1 MFAYRRAVGLMVLAA
16 LGGLTGAQ
24 LFRSDPLRAGPQ
36 SVPARTAQR
45 PDCDVPGPPLPP
57 TPVPAGVEGP
67 PAPADPPVPV
77 VAIHVRV
84 PASAPSGQELEYRV
98 VVENTG
104 QGDAHHV
111 LVRNPL
117 PANARFV
124 RATPAPTSRDP
135 ELRWDLGTLRGGAS
149 REIVLVLAPTG
160 TGDVRN
166 CARVQFEHGQCVTTK
181 INRPAIALRKTGP
194 SQAVLYDMLTYKLEV
209 TNSGE
214 TPLNDVVVT
223 DTLPEG
229 LEHSSGKN
237 PLTWQVGTL
246 EPGRSRV
253 IEYQAVAKAAGRLC
267 NRALAT
273 AAGGLR
279 DEAESCTTVGEP
291 KLSLHKTGPT
301 QQYTNLAADYQITVS
316 NPGTAPTNNVILA
329 DPIPAGATF
338 VSATASG
345 RLVGDQVQWT
355 IGTLPPKSSRTV
367 DVRLKVRAAGR
378 LCNRA
383 SATADR
389 ELTAQAEACTDFLGI
404 SALLVELA
412 DTDDPVE
419 VGSQTSYIVTI
430 RNLGTTAVTHVRVE
444 ATVPE
449 QMAVTRAVGP
459 ADNRK
464 EGRRLL
470 YEPLTLAAG
479 GEVKYRIDVKALRPG
494 DVRFK
499 VDVTA
504 DQLTA
509 GKVHEEESTTL
520 YSDVGPTRP
529 QPSGGQ

>member
-1 MFAYRRAVGLMVLAA
+1 
-16 LGGLTGAQ
+16 
-24 LFRSDPLRAGPQ
+24 
-36 SVPARTAQR
+36 
-45 PDCDVPGPPLPP
+45 
-57 TPVPAGVEGP
+57 
-67 PAPADPPVPV
+67 VPV
-77 VAIHVRV
+77 VAICVRV
-84 PASAPSGQELEYRV
+84 PAAADAGQELEYRIC
-98 VVENTG
+98 VENTSR
-104 QGDAHHV
+104 GDAHHV

-124 RATPAPTSRDP
+124 RSEPTPTSREP
-135 ELRWDLGTLRGGAS
+135 ELLWELGTLRGGVR

-181 INRPAIALRKTGP
+181 INRPGLSLRKSGP

-209 TNSGE
+209 TNSGA
-214 TPLNDVVVT
+214 TPLADVVLT

-237 PLTWQVGTL
+237 PLTWQVGAL

-253 IEYQAVAKAAGRLC
+253 IEYQAVAKGKGRLC

-279 DEAESCTTVGEP
+279 EEAESCTTVGEP
-291 KLSLHKTGPT
+291 KLALSKTGPT
-301 QQYTNLAADYQITVS
+301 RRYINLAAAYQITVS
-316 NPGTAPTNNVILA
+316 NPGTAPANNVTIT
-329 DPIPAGATF
+329 DPVPAGATF
-338 VSATASG
+338 VSASAGG
-345 RLVGDQVQWT
+345 RLVGEQVQWT
-355 IGTLPPKSSRTV
+355 VGTLAAGASRTV
-367 DVRLKVRAAGR
+367 DVVLRARGQGR
-378 LCNRA
+378 VCNRA

-389 ELTAQAEACTDFLGI
+389 QLTAQAEACTDFLGV
-404 SALLVELA
+404 SALLVELI
-412 DTDDPVE
+412 DTEDPVE
-419 VGSQTSYIVTI
+419 VGSETSYIITVRNQGTAPVTNVKI
-430 RNLGTTAVTHVRVE
+430 S

-464 EGRRLL
+464 QGKQLL

-479 GEVKYRIDVKALRPG
+479 GEVKYRIYVKALRAG

-504 DQLTA
+504 DQLTS
-509 GKVHEEESTTL
+509 GPVHEEESTTL
-520 YSDVGPTRP
+520 YADIAQARP
-529 QPSGGQ
+529 